1 MATSDTESSDGLK
14 VLHAGLFRMGTHSMA
29 KAYRILGF
37 KTFHALD
44 ESLRGNWVELEKA
57 AEATWPSVPNARPRP
72 PFTRDDWDKLWGNE
86 YEVVCDTSAPFT
98 LELFKA
104 YPNAKVVIV
113 QRDYDS
119 WWPSF
124 QSEIL
129 NNLFIPFSEFQMFL
143 AWHTIGFRAGHAM
156 RKLVCG
162 LFNAKTKGEIE
173 AHGRETYDR
182 FFQELRDAVP
192 PERRLEYK
200 MGSGWEPLCEFLGK
214 DVPDVPF
221 PFANEQNVHAAS
233 VKGKRRTINS
243 AISKTVAVGIVSV
256 AVAGASW
263 WFLV

>member
-72 PFTRDDWDKLWGNE
+72 PFMRDDWDKLWGNE

-143 AWHTIGFRAGHAM
+143 AWHTIGFRAGHAV

-233 VKGKRRTINS
+233 VEGKRRTINS